1 MTRIEFYSRRFLP
14 YLPESCQV
22 NPGAYG
28 FELALWLSNALI
40 QLDIVT
46 SYPMS
51 EDWGWFIEYSEGDA
65 EFMIGCSCQANEGE
79 GYQGQPLLWS
89 VFVQQSLSIKQRLCG
104 QTRPTMA
111 AKLAEVIMAAL
122 KAEGIAVHV
131 EAAP

>member
-1 MTRIEFYSRRFLP
+1 MTRIEFYSNRFLP
-14 YLPESCQV
+14 YLPESCQA
-22 NPGAYG
+22 NPGVYG

-46 SYPMS
+46 CYPMS
-51 EDWGWFIEYSEGDA
+51 EDWGWFIEYGEGDA

-89 VFVQQSLSIKQRLCG
+89 VFVQQSLSIKQRLRG

-111 AKLAEVIMAAL
+111 AKLAEVIMAVLQAD
-122 KAEGIAVHV
+122 GIAVHV